1 MGVGVGVVGESGLGA
16 GSAVTGLGRTG
27 GGGKVQGASMR
38 SADDPGARL
47 L

>member
-16 GSAVTGLGRTG
+16 GSAVMGLGRTRG
-27 GGGKVQGASMR
+27 GVQGASMR
-38 SADDPGARL
+38 GADDPGARL